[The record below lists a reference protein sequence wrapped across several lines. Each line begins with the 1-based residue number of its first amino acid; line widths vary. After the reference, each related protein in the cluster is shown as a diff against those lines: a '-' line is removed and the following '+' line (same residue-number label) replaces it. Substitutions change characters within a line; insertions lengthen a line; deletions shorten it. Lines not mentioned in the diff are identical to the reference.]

1 MAEPIELNGVTY
13 TARAVT
19 LEDIT
24 IDSLLASGSLDQ
36 RLVLKHGI
44 VRTDGQAIDW
54 ATIPIGH
61 AMRLLPL
68 ALEAAGFE
76 VGAPATGNA

>member
-13 TARAVT
+13 TARVVT
-19 LEDIT
+19 LDDIT
-24 IDSLLASGSLDQ
+24 LDALLASGSLDQ

-44 VRTDGQAIDW
+44 VRTDGQVIDW
-54 ATIPIGH
+54 TTIPIGH

-76 VGAPATGNA
+76 VGATATGNV